1 MPTNAGAGKVGYC
14 RPPQH
19 SRFKP
24 GQSGN
29 PKGRPRKQKPK
40 PGEIDVVG
48 ILQEP
53 ILTQNEVGGTVKEM
67 SGFEVAVRKLLVF
80 ALTKGKLSAALEFL
94 RLCEKYNVI
103 RTPAP
108 ESPLHGVL
116 VLPADMNV
124 VLGIDPA
131 SKGERGEMVPAA
143 QETSPAKNASVSA
156 PAPARPP
163 RKRRQ
168 HRNLITRAQILG
180 SIALEEYPSKLNG
193 KREWRKAYDLVLQV
207 IKKHALKGNVR
218 AMRVW
223 DHLLERY
230 TP

>member
-1 MPTNAGAGKVGYC
+1 MPTDAGAGKVGYG
-14 RPPQH
+14 RPPEH
-19 SRFKP
+19 TRFKR

-53 ILTQNEVGGTVKEM
+53 ILTQDTGGTIKEI

-103 RTPAP
+103 QTPAP
-108 ESPLHGVL
+108 KVQLHGVL
-116 VLPADMNV
+116 ILPADINV

-131 SKGERGEMVPAA
+131 ARGERHEMVPAA
-143 QETSPAKNASVSA
+143 QPISTEKNPSASA
-156 PAPARPP
+156 PPAAQSP

-168 HRNLITRAQILG
+168 HRKLVTRAEIMGTL
-180 SIALEEYPSKLNG
+180 ALEEYPSKLNG
-193 KREWRKAYDLVLQV
+193 KREWRQAYDLILQV
-207 IKKHALKGNVR
+207 VKKHALKGNIR
-218 AMRVW
+218 AMRMW

-230 TP
+230 SQ